1 METGTDAV
9 HEALHSVEAKKSFAS
24 STPVGSALRA
34 VFKAYAAAASDGEE
48 DVTLTVAQC
57 YSLLSD
63 CLVLDSDRPHS
74 SNADVQGVFS
84 VVCFDDEDDF
94 AGDSAPYMDITF
106 AQFTEIVVRLA
117 SRMYTKK
124 EAPSLVDK
132 AASFISEFF
141 VDIPGAD
148 E

>member
-1 METGTDAV
+1 M
-9 HEALHSVEAKKSFAS
+9 
-24 STPVGSALRA
+24 GSALRA
-34 VFKAYAAAASDGEE
+34 VFKVYAAAASDSEE
-48 DVTLTVAQC
+48 DVTMTVAQC
-57 YSLLSD
+57 FSLLGD
-63 CLVLDSDRPHS
+63 CLVFDSDRPHS
-74 SNADVQGVFS
+74 SNADAQGVFS
-84 VVCFDDEDDF
+84 AVCFDGEEDF

-141 VDIPGAD
+141 ADMDPGAD